1 MSKID
6 PFVTDDQVRLNLAL
20 NQTGIHWPTHSTK
33 STLDSIIGRTSNDS
47 LRIALLPEEKVCRY
61 RCKMPFFTRKCVA
74 MDQVY
79 IAHPLLLKGK
89 KRTSLK
95 LMGFWPLREENL
107 VHAANSPLNWFEEM
121 C

>member
-1 MSKID
+1 MSTID

-20 NQTGIHWPTHSTK
+20 NRTGIRWPAHGTK
-33 STLDSIIGRTSNDS
+33 STLDSITGRTSDDS

-61 RCKMPFFTRKCVA
+61 RCKMPFFTRKRVP

-79 IAHPLLLKGK
+79 IAHPLLLKGR

-95 LMGFWPLREENL
+95 LMGFWPLKEENL
-107 VHAANSPLNWFEEM
+107 FHNANSPLTWFEGM